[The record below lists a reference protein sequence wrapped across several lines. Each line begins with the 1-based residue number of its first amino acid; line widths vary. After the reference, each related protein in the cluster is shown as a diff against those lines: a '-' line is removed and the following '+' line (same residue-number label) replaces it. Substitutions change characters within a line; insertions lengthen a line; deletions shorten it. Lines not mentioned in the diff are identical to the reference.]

1 MELFI
6 SLYPL
11 LLDWLD
17 LIVRWIHVVVG
28 IAWIGTS
35 FYFNWLDSRL
45 DRQINNENIE
55 GELWSVHSGGFYN
68 INKLKG
74 PPKEFP
80 KELHWF
86 KWEAYTT
93 WISGFVLLIIVY
105 YLNAEGLMIDKSIN
119 NISPFIAIIY
129 SLAFL
134 IGSWFLYDLLC
145 KSKLI
150 NYTIFFSLIC
160 FFLAVL
166 GSFFLTKIFGS
177 RAAYIHVGACLG
189 TIMAAN
195 VFRVIIPSQKNMVE
209 ASLVDVKPDLQK
221 SLDAK
226 TRSIHNNYIT
236 LPVLF
241 IMISS
246 HFPFTYGHKYNW
258 LILACISII
267 GATVRHYFNL
277 RNKKQNKVWI
287 LPLATIG
294 MIFLMFYTSIPKIK
308 INEKYLPSSAEIISF
323 QEISNIIKYRCS
335 VCHSKKPTFEGFEDP
350 PLGIVFSLPED
361 ILKNLDKIKAQVIDS
376 DIMPPGNLTGI
387 TESERSK
394 IKLWIE
400 QGGSINN

>member
-1 MELFI
+1 MEFII

-93 WISGFVLLIIVY
+93 WISGFVLLIIIY
-105 YLNAEGLMIDKSIN
+105 YLNAEGMMIDKN
-119 NISPFIAIIY
+119 VNDLSPFTAIVI
-129 SLAFL
+129 SLIFL
-134 IGSWFLYDLLC
+134 LGSWFIYDFLC
-145 KSKLI
+145 KSILI
-150 NYTIFFSLIC
+150 KNTIFFTITCL
-160 FFLAVL
+160 FLAIL
-166 GSFFLTKIFGS
+166 ISYFLTRVFGS

-195 VFRVIIPSQKNMVE
+195 VFRIIIPSQKNMVN
-209 ASLVDVKPDLQK
+209 AALANKSPNLQK
-221 SLDAK
+221 GIDAK
-226 TRSIHNNYIT
+226 IRSIHNNYIT

-246 HFPFTYGHKYNW
+246 HFPFTYGHRYNW
-258 LILACISII
+258 LILALISII
-267 GATVRHYFNL
+267 GASVRHYFNL
-277 RNKKQNKVWI
+277 RNKKEYKIWI
-287 LPLATIG
+287 LPLATVG
-294 MIFLMFYTSIPKIK
+294 MICLMLYVSIPKITQNAN
-308 INEKYLPSSAEIISF
+308 ISASNNEISF
-323 QEISNIIKYRCS
+323 YEINNIIKYRCG
-335 VCHSKKPTFEGFEDP
+335 VCHTTKPTFEGFEDP
-350 PLGIVFSLPED
+350 PLGLIFDTPED
-361 ILKNLDKIKAQVIDS
+361 ILKNINKIKAQVIDS
-376 DIMPPGNLTGI
+376 DVMPPGNLTGI
-387 TESERSK
+387 TETEREK
-394 IKLWIE
+394 
-400 QGGSINN
+400 N

>member
-1 MELFI
+1 MEFFI

-11 LLDWLD
+11 LLDWFD
-17 LIVRWIHVVVG
+17 LIVRWIHIVVG

-45 DRQINNENIE
+45 DRQIDNENFE

-93 WISGFVLLIIVY
+93 WISGFVLLIIIY
-105 YLNAEGLMIDKSIN
+105 YLNAEGMMIDKNIN
-119 NISPFIAIIY
+119 DLSPFTAIVI
-129 SLAFL
+129 SLIFL
-134 IGSWFLYDLLC
+134 LGSWFIYDFLC
-145 KSKLI
+145 KSILI
-150 NYTIFFSLIC
+150 NNTIFFTITCL
-160 FFLAVL
+160 FLAIIM
-166 GSFFLTKIFGS
+166 SYFLTRFFGS

-195 VFRVIIPSQKNMVE
+195 VFRVIIPSQKNMVDAALSKKE
-209 ASLVDVKPDLQK
+209 PNLQK
-221 SLDAK
+221 GRDAK
-226 TRSIHNNYIT
+226 IRSIHNNYIT

-258 LILACISII
+258 LILALISII

-277 RNKKQNKVWI
+277 RNKKEHKIWI

-294 MIFLMFYTSIPKIK
+294 MICLMLYVSMPKI
-308 INEKYLPSSAEIISF
+308 IQNENIITSNNEISF
-323 QEISNIIKYRCS
+323 YEINNIIKYRCG
-335 VCHSKKPTFEGFEDP
+335 VCHTKKPTFEDFEDP
-350 PLGIVFSLPED
+350 PLGIIFDTHED
-361 ILKNLDKIKAQVIDS
+361 ILKNIDKIKAQVIDT
-376 DIMPPGNLTGI
+376 DVMPPGNLTGI
-387 TESERSK
+387 TETEREK
-394 IKLWIE
+394 INLWIKL
-400 QGGSINN
+400 GAKINN